1 MSFYD
6 LFESGEDHQT
16 VLFEAQESSDSPDDV
31 HTTDELT
38 ILPAGSLPEEKTSLK
53 RLKRGTRPATTPTKS
68 PSLTSKRSRTVVL
81 ISNSPPK
88 KYKKVTNLP
97 LHDDAAIFVTSD
109 VLKGKGQVSNQVPV
123 PILPK
128 APSTPTSKDAFTS
141 LPNLSGM
148 LSRLNLLRS
157 S

>member
-128 APSTPTSKDAFTS
+128 APSTPTSKDV
-141 LPNLSGM
+141 L
-148 LSRLNLLRS
+148 LN
-157 S
+157 